1 MGAGLPGG
9 MGARIRHAHPSA
21 IDDLAADFPT
31 LKIIMAH
38 PGWPWVD
45 ETTAVALHKGNVH
58 WEMSGWAPKY
68 FPAQLKVD
76 MRARLQDKI
85 MFGSDYPSLPY
96 ARIFKEWRELGYSD
110 AVMEKIFHQ
119 NAERVLGL

>member
-1 MGAGLPGG
+1 
-9 MGARIRHAHPSA
+9 
-21 IDDLAADFPT
+21 
-31 LKIIMAH
+31 
-38 PGWPWVD
+38 
-45 ETTAVALHKGNVH
+45 
-58 WEMSGWAPKY
+58 MSGWAPRH

-96 ARIFKEWRELGYSD
+96 ARILKEWNELDYAD
-110 AVMEKIFHQ
+110 AVMEKIFHA